1 VPDGL
6 PSNGRIAAAF
16 DLLGDLLELEGAVR
30 HRVLAYRRGAA
41 RVRAAGESVARMALE
56 GRATSLPDIGPT
68 LQAKVVELAETGTMA
83 ALDKARARVP
93 EGLVAVARLEGI
105 GPKRAMALHTHLGV
119 RGTADLRAA
128 VDTGRLAD
136 VPGMGRRTA
145 EALAAQLAGLGPD
158 GVSADQ
164 RVSLGVALPL
174 AESLVRDL
182 REEPGVLR
190 AEVAGSL
197 RRGRETVHDVDV
209 VVAAEDPAAVFAA
222 LERSLLVERVL
233 SGGEARR
240 AVMTHRGVRVEVA
253 VAPPARFGNLLQHA
267 TGSAAHNVRLREM
280 AVRRGWSVSEHGI
293 TREDGALDVHADED
307 GVYAALGLRT
317 PPPELR
323 EDRGELAQA
332 AGDVPWPDLLRVE
345 DLRGEVHVHTTWSD
359 GTASV
364 ARMAEAAAAR
374 GYAYLGIA
382 DHSQNL
388 AMAGGLSADRVRR
401 QWEEIEAVNAAME
414 GRIRVLRCT
423 EMDILADGRLDWDDD
438 LLAGFD
444 VVTASLHS
452 ALGRPGPE
460 VTARLLEAVA
470 SPHVDIIGH
479 PTGRM
484 LERRGHAAVDIA
496 RVAEAAA
503 ATGTLLEI
511 NSQPRRLDLDS
522 DMARIALEAGA
533 CLVVSSDAHNPDAL
547 ELVRFGVIVA
557 RRAGARAADVAN
569 TGPWEALVCPGAPR
583 RAAP

>member
-1 VPDGL
+1 MEGL
-6 PSNGRIAAAF
+6 PSNGRIAAAL

-41 RVRAAGESVARMALE
+41 RVRGASESVARMAQQ
-56 GRATSLPDIGPT
+56 GRATSLPDIGAT
-68 LQAKVVELAETGTMA
+68 LQAKILELAETGTIA
-83 ALDKARARVP
+83 ALDAARARVP

-119 RGTADLRAA
+119 RDTADLRAA
-128 VDTGRLAD
+128 VDAGRLAE

-145 EALAAQLAGLGPD
+145 EALAAQLSGLGPD
-158 GVSADQ
+158 GVDPEG

-174 AESLVRDL
+174 AEAIAEEL
-182 REEPGVLR
+182 RAAPGVIR

-197 RRGRETVHDVDV
+197 RRGRETVHDIDV
-209 VVAAEDPAAVFAA
+209 VAAAEDPAPVFAA
-222 LERSLLVERVL
+222 LEGSLLVERTL
-233 SGGEARR
+233 SGGDARR
-240 AVMTHRGVRVEVA
+240 TFMTHRGVRVEVA

-293 TREDGALDVHADED
+293 AREDGDVAMHGDERD
-307 GVYAALGLRT
+307 VYAELGLRT

-323 EDRGELAQA
+323 EDRGELLPAD
-332 AGDVPWPDLLRVE
+332 GDDPWPDLVRVE
-345 DLRGEVHVHTTWSD
+345 DLRGEVHVHSTWSD
-359 GTASV
+359 GTV
-364 ARMAEAAAAR
+364 AIAGMAEAAAAR
-374 GYAYLGIA
+374 GYRYLGIA

-401 QWEEIEAVNAAME
+401 QWEEIDEVNAAL
-414 GRIRVLRCT
+414 GGGIRVLRCT

-452 ALGRPGPE
+452 GLGRPGPE
-460 VTARLLEAVA
+460 VTARLLAAIE
-470 SPHVDIIGH
+470 SPHVDVIGH

-484 LERRGHAAVDIA
+484 LERRGHAAVDVA

-503 ATGTLLEI
+503 ATGTLLEV

-522 DMARIALEAGA
+522 EMARVALEAGA
-533 CLVVSSDAHNPDAL
+533 RLVVSSDAHSVDAL
-547 ELVRFGVIVA
+547 GYVRYGVLVA
-557 RRAGARAADVAN
+557 RRAGARRQDVVN
-569 TGPWEALVCPGAPR
+569 TGPWEGLVCPGAPR
-583 RAAP
+583 R